1 MTDHL
6 KAFYVDEILYLVILA
21 LIKLSLLFLYLRL
34 FAPQAPSTTP
44 EARKYRQHYHNF
56 RVAVFIL
63 AGFVILPSIALLFL
77 DAFQCQ
83 PVNTVWTRWTSS
95 FLIKDEPFTCLDVR
109 LLAYVAASFGIAQDA
124 AILIAPWPLLFLLRK
139 SLVRPSSMSSSSTY
153 TPSRLTTTTAAMVTA
168 LAMFSLGV
176 FVLATS
182 CIRLHFLVNFDVT
195 SLNPTWD
202 NTDSLIW
209 SGLEVSVSVIVM
221 SLPTVR
227 VMAQQAWRSWRERM
241 SSRNRW

>member
-1 MTDHL
+1 MT
-6 KAFYVDEILYLVILA
+6 AFYVDEMLYLVILT

-34 FAPQAPSTTP
+34 FAPQATPTTH
-44 EARKYRQHYHNF
+44 EARQYRQHYCNF
-56 RVAVFIL
+56 RITV
-63 AGFVILPSIALLFL
+63 FVIAAFVIFLGIIFLFL

-83 PVNTVWTRWTSS
+83 PVDTVWTRWTSTS
-95 FLIKDEPFTCLDVR
+95 LIKDDPFTCLNVH

-139 SLVRPSSMSSSSTY
+139 SLVRPSSMPSSSTFAS
-153 TPSRLTTTTAAMVTA
+153 TASRLTTAAMVTA
-168 LAMFSLGV
+168 LAMFSLGI
-176 FVLATS
+176 FVVATS
-182 CIRLHFLVNFDVT
+182 CIRLHFLANFDET

-227 VMAQQAWRSWRERM
+227 VMAQQSWLSWRERSM
-241 SSRNRW
+241 LWSSNRW